1 MGKENFCKLGIA
13 GFAVAMLSG
22 VALLN
27 GTASALTLTEDTTL
41 EEDVTDGIVVEAGST
56 VTLNLNNHEV
66 TNNASGKAAIINK
79 GTLVITGDGTVSTEQ
94 SSTAAV
100 TNYPGATIT
109 INGGTYTSSKWYI
122 IRNYGQMTIGSAVN
136 VTSYGKNQGNASMIT
151 NGWYNSGTGDSNNG
165 EYIKI
170 TEETVSPNLVI
181 EGGTYTAGLSNCS
194 VVKNDEFG
202 TLTINNGNFT
212 QPQGTKEDCD
222 TVILNWNE
230 ATING
235 GEFYSENGKVFSN
248 NSYGVYGKG
257 AATITGGTF
266 TTGANGVLLGFGLDG
281 GNSGTLHVSGGTFDG
296 ALIQGIAYTI
306 EVTGGTYGA
315 ALNQDLIG
323 EGYSQYQN
331 GDNYTVARTL
341 SIGSNDNVNDEGSSE
356 VSSNESVLS
365 GVASGIAGSIVE
377 NFATLTDGQEITLE
391 DGTTATITSATNT
404 KDAIL
409 AGNGINLNLV
419 SEETTL
425 DESQAAAVAG
435 VLPSGATQFG
445 AAEISV
451 NLVSGDNVLGTVS
464 TLPQALELSYDV
476 SGINPVAEGYSRA
489 WKVVHIHNGEAELID
504 ATYDAESN
512 KLYFESDSFSAFAFA
527 YVDTKIA
534 GDDESEV
541 IGTPDTG
548 VFTNQATT
556 ESSNGAVVA
565 VLTITAFV
573 AIALVG
579 LAVKTT
585 KRQ

>member
-66 TNNASGKAAIINK
+66 TNDGTKQAAIINK
-79 GTLVITGDGTVSTEQ
+79 GTLTIVGDGTVSTEQ
-94 SSTAAV
+94 GGTAAV
-100 TNYPGATIT
+100 TNYPGATII

-136 VTSYGKNQGNASMIT
+136 VTSYGENQGNASMIT

-266 TTGANGVLLGFGLDG
+266 TTGDNGVLLGFGLDG

-341 SIGSNDNVNDEGSSE
+341 SIGSNDDVNDEGSSE

-377 NFATLTDGQEITLE
+377 NFATLTDGQKITLE
-391 DGTTATITSATNT
+391 DGTTVTITSATNT

-409 AGNGINLNLV
+409 AGNGIDLNLV

-425 DESQAAAVAG
+425 DDSQAAAVAG

-451 NLVSGDNVLGTVS
+451 NLVSGGNTLGTVS

-476 SGINPVAEGYSRA
+476 SGITPVAEGYSRA

-534 GDDESEV
+534 GGDESEV

>member
-1 MGKENFCKLGIA
+1 M
-13 GFAVAMLSG
+13 
-22 VALLN
+22 
-27 GTASALTLTEDTTL
+27 
-41 EEDVTDGIVVEAGST
+41 
-56 VTLNLNNHEV
+56 
-66 TNNASGKAAIINK
+66 
-79 GTLVITGDGTVSTEQ
+79 
-94 SSTAAV
+94 
-100 TNYPGATIT
+100 
-109 INGGTYTSSKWYI
+109 
-122 IRNYGQMTIGSAVN
+122 
-136 VTSYGKNQGNASMIT
+136 
-151 NGWYNSGTGDSNNG
+151 
-165 EYIKI
+165 
-170 TEETVSPNLVI
+170 
-181 EGGTYTAGLSNCS
+181 
-194 VVKNDEFG
+194 
-202 TLTINNGNFT
+202 
-212 QPQGTKEDCD
+212 
-222 TVILNWNE
+222 
-230 ATING
+230 
-235 GEFYSENGKVFSN
+235 
-248 NSYGVYGKG
+248 
-257 AATITGGTF
+257 
-266 TTGANGVLLGFGLDG
+266 
-281 GNSGTLHVSGGTFDG
+281 
-296 ALIQGIAYTI
+296 
-306 EVTGGTYGA
+306 
-315 ALNQDLIG
+315 IG

-341 SIGSNDNVNDEGSSE
+341 SIGSNDDVNDEGSSE

>member
-66 TNNASGKAAIINK
+66 TNDGTKQAAIINK
-79 GTLVITGDGTVSTEQ
+79 GTLTIVGDGTVSTEQ
-94 SSTAAV
+94 GGTAAV
-100 TNYPGATIT
+100 TNYPGATII

-136 VTSYGKNQGNASMIT
+136 VTSYGENQGNASMIT

-266 TTGANGVLLGFGLDG
+266 TTGDNGVLLGFGLDG

-296 ALIQGIAYTI
+296 ALIQGPAYTI

-331 GDNYTVARTL
+331 GDSYTVARTL
-341 SIGSNDNVNDEGSSE
+341 SIGSNDDVNDEGSSE

-409 AGNGINLNLV
+409 AGNSIDLNLV

-451 NLVSGDNVLGTVS
+451 NLVSGVK
-464 TLPQALELSYDV
+464 
-476 SGINPVAEGYSRA
+476 GIPVHG
-489 WKVVHIHNGEAELID
+489 K
-504 ATYDAESN
+504 
-512 KLYFESDSFSAFAFA
+512 
-527 YVDTKIA
+527 
-534 GDDESEV
+534 
-541 IGTPDTG
+541 
-548 VFTNQATT
+548 
-556 ESSNGAVVA
+556 
-565 VLTITAFV
+565 
-573 AIALVG
+573 
-579 LAVKTT
+579 
-585 KRQ
+585 

>member
-22 VALLN
+22 MALLN

-41 EEDVTDGIVVEAGST
+41 EVDVTDGIVVEAGST

-66 TNNASGKAAIINK
+66 TNSASGKAAIINK

-109 INGGTYTSSKWYI
+109 INGGTYTSAKWYT
-122 IRNYGQMTIGSAVN
+122 IRNYGQMTIGGATN
-136 VTSYGKNQGNASMIT
+136 VVAPESNSGNASMVT
-151 NGWYNSGTGDSNNG
+151 NGYVSGADGDKNNG
-165 EYIKI
+165 EII
-170 TEETVSPNLVI
+170 PMTETSPVLTI
-181 EGGTYTAGLSNCS
+181 ENGTYIAGLTNCS

-202 TLTINNGNFT
+202 ILTINNGNFT
-212 QPQGTKEDCD
+212 QPRGSLSNCD
-222 TVILNWNE
+222 AVVLNWNE

-235 GEFYSENGKVFSN
+235 GSYFSENGPIFAN
-248 NSYGVYGKG
+248 GSYGQYGKG
-257 AATITGGTF
+257 IAAIKGGEF
-266 TTGANGVLLGFGLDG
+266 TTGANGKILGYNLDNDQKG
-281 GNSGTLHVSGGTFDG
+281 SLVISGGTFSL
-296 ALIQGIAYTI
+296 APITQAPNFTTEL
-306 EVTGGTYGA
+306 TGGTYA
-315 ALNQDLIG
+315 ESPAVDLVAN
-323 EGYSQYQN
+323 GYAIYQN
-331 GDNYTVARTL
+331 GSNYTVARTL
-341 SIGSNDNVNDEGSSE
+341 SIGSNDDVNEEGSSE

-365 GVASGIAGSIVE
+365 GVASGIANNIVE

-409 AGNGINLNLV
+409 AGNGIDLNLV

-476 SGINPVAEGYSRA
+476 SGITPVAEGYSRA

>member
-66 TNNASGKAAIINK
+66 TNDGTKQAAIINK
-79 GTLVITGDGTVSTEQ
+79 GTLTIVGDGTVSTEQ
-94 SSTAAV
+94 GGTAAV
-100 TNYPGATIT
+100 TNYPGATII

-136 VTSYGKNQGNASMIT
+136 VTSYGENQGNASMIT
-151 NGWYNSGTGDSNNG
+151 NGWYNSGAGDSNNG

-212 QPQGTKEDCD
+212 QPQGTLEDCD

-235 GEFYSENGKVFSN
+235 GEFYSENGTVFSN

-266 TTGANGVLLGFGLDG
+266 TTGDNGVLLGFGLDG

-296 ALIQGIAYTI
+296 ALIQGPAYTI

-341 SIGSNDNVNDEGSSE
+341 SIGSNDDVNDEGSSE

-377 NFATLTDGQEITLE
+377 NFATLTDGQKITLE
-391 DGTTATITSATNT
+391 DA
-404 KDAIL
+404 L
-409 AGNGINLNLV
+409 AR
-419 SEETTL
+419 SSRPEE
-425 DESQAAAVAG
+425 
-435 VLPSGATQFG
+435 FK
-445 AAEISV
+445 
-451 NLVSGDNVLGTVS
+451 
-464 TLPQALELSYDV
+464 
-476 SGINPVAEGYSRA
+476 R
-489 WKVVHIHNGEAELID
+489 
-504 ATYDAESN
+504 
-512 KLYFESDSFSAFAFA
+512 
-527 YVDTKIA
+527 
-534 GDDESEV
+534 
-541 IGTPDTG
+541 
-548 VFTNQATT
+548 
-556 ESSNGAVVA
+556 
-565 VLTITAFV
+565 
-573 AIALVG
+573 G
-579 LAVKTT
+579 L
-585 KRQ
+585 QNS